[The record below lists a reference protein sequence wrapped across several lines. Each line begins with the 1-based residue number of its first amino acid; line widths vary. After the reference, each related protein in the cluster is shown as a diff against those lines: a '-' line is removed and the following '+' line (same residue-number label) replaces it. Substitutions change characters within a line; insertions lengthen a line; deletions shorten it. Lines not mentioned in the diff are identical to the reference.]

1 VGLGP
6 ARRRS
11 GAAVGSAAIRIVIL
25 AVGKQRRGPLVDL
38 QTEYIRRLTPP
49 PAIIELDEKRKPPP
63 AQLKAREAEL
73 ILAAVPSGARLVAL
87 DEKGAAWSSRDLAEW
102 LARWRD
108 QGVATLAF
116 AIGGADGL
124 GPTVIERADA
134 VLSLGAMTWPHLLV
148 RSLLLEQLYRAQQI
162 LARHPYHRD

>member
-1 VGLGP
+1 MP
-6 ARRRS
+6 RRR
-11 GAAVGSAAIRIVIL
+11 GSRNRAIRTTIVAI
-25 AVGKQRRGPLVDL
+25 GKQRRGPLGEL
-38 QTEYIRRLTPP
+38 QAEYLRRLAPT
-49 PAIIELDEKRKPPP
+49 PAIVELEERRKLPSP
-63 AQLKAREAEL
+63 QLKAREAEL
-73 ILAAVPSGARLVAL
+73 ILAALPAGACLVAL
-87 DEKGAAWSSRDLAEW
+87 DEGGAVWSSRELAER

-124 GPTVIERADA
+124 GRAVIERADA

-162 LARHPYHRD
+162 LAGHPYHRD

>member
-1 VGLGP
+1 VGLGS

-25 AVGKQRRGPLVDL
+25 AVGKQRRGPLGDL
-38 QTEYIRRLTPP
+38 EAEYLKRIVPP
-49 PAIIELDEKRKPPP
+49 PASIELDEKRKLPP

-73 ILAAVPSGARLVAL
+73 ILAAMPPGARLVAL
-87 DEKGAAWSSRDLAEW
+87 DEKGAAWSSRELAER

-124 GPTVIERADA
+124 GQAVIERADA

-162 LARHPYHRD
+162 LAGHPYHRD

>member
-1 VGLGP
+1 V
-6 ARRRS
+6 
-11 GAAVGSAAIRIVIL
+11 
-25 AVGKQRRGPLVDL
+25 
-38 QTEYIRRLTPP
+38 PP
-49 PAIIELDEKRKPPP
+49 PAIIELEESKKLPP
-63 AQLKAREAEL
+63 AQLKAREAAL
-73 ILAAVPSGARLVAL
+73 ILTAIPASARLVAL
-87 DEKGAAWSSRDLAEW
+87 DEKGAAWSSRELAKR

-124 GPTVIERADA
+124 GQAVIERADA

-162 LARHPYHRD
+162 LAGHPYHRD